1 MGGSAAPGM
10 MWQQEQQ
17 MQPQGQPMGGG
28 GPSIDPALLNDKEK
42 LQQYLADHPS
52 MMKEVMR
59 AYHCHLLAQVP

>member
-1 MGGSAAPGM
+1 MG
-10 MWQQEQQ
+10 
-17 MQPQGQPMGGG
+17 GGG

-59 AYHCHLLAQVP
+59 MM